1 MIIFAIL
8 ILLMAVAISI
18 FAVWMYLENE
28 KTIKEFDFII
38 DNCGGMWYNDYSKK
52 VEEQIQLRK
61 KEVNKNVREN
71 AILCSVLW

>member
-38 DNCGGMWYNDYSKK
+38 DNCGGM
-52 VEEQIQLRK
+52 
-61 KEVNKNVREN
+61 
-71 AILCSVLW
+71 